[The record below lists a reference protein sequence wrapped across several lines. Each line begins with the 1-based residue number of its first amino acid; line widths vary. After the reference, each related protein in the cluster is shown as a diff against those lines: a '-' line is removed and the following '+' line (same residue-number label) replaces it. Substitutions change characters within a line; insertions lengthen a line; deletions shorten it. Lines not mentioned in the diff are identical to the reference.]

1 MTDQSNPENG
11 PDESVEKPEAGS
23 ENTTF
28 PEPAGGHS
36 GSAEFIEAEGP
47 DVETSL
53 SDADLSFLEDAS
65 TTSSSTASDEVLAAE
80 RLADL
85 QRVTAEYA
93 NYRKRTEAN
102 REVERERTVGDVVKV
117 LLPVLDD
124 LDRAEKHGD
133 LGDGPFASI
142 AQKLRAGTERLGLAP
157 FAAVGDV
164 FDPQL
169 HEAIFQQP
177 SADVEVETVAD
188 VVETG
193 YYLGSTLL
201 RAAKVV
207 VSTPV
212 SA

>member
-80 RLADL
+80 RLAD
-85 QRVTAEYA
+85 RA
-93 NYRKRTEAN
+93 
-102 REVERERTVGDVVKV
+102 
-117 LLPVLDD
+117 LPLD
-124 LDRAEKHGD
+124 LAV
-133 LGDGPFASI
+133 
-142 AQKLRAGTERLGLAP
+142 RLGALAIVRVLGGDALQVGEP
-157 FAAVGDV
+157 FCRKHLV
-164 FDPQL
+164 
-169 HEAIFQQP
+169 
-177 SADVEVETVAD
+177 
-188 VVETG
+188 
-193 YYLGSTLL
+193 
-201 RAAKVV
+201 
-207 VSTPV
+207 
-212 SA
+212 